1 MPITTAVLQQHIL
14 NFMTVIHDCY
24 SQTTHSNNRSLY
36 ATDLTTAMGWIVELQ
51 NGTEVSK
58 IIEHICAP
66 QTDKHFGDYWKQ
78 GAWGEKEIHALKR
91 LREDI
96 QY

>member
-1 MPITTAVLQQHIL
+1 
-14 NFMTVIHDCY
+14 
-24 SQTTHSNNRSLY
+24 
-36 ATDLTTAMGWIVELQ
+36 MGWIVELQ

-96 QY
+96 QS